1 MSDSELFGVLLGALA
16 VALWLRR
23 FLRKRASGTKIT
35 FTAANAAIAGVAA
48 AVLGGL
54 LIKLFRGSIIE
65 LPAVVLVICGL
76 VAMGIG
82 IAVSLISVFMGLFA
96 GLSSNV
102 GVPEAT
108 GGLSPLPIKGEKDRD
123 SPDGPSYL
131 EYRLIE
137 NAHKEGNPS
146 TIAPIES
153 HDLFEDKRDC
163 DLAFETTDDDYK

>member
-1 MSDSELFGVLLGALA
+1 MSDNQLFAVLLGALA
-16 VALWLRR
+16 LALLLRR
-23 FLRKRASGTKIT
+23 FTLAHASKVGLASAK
-35 FTAANAAIAGVAA
+35 AAIAGVAA

-54 LIKLFRGSIIE
+54 LIKFFRGSIAE
-65 LPAVVLVICGL
+65 VPGVGLVVCGF

-82 IAVSLISVFMGLFA
+82 LAVSLISVFTGLFA
-96 GLSSNV
+96 RLNSNV
-102 GVPEAT
+102 AVPEVT

-123 SPDGPSYL
+123 SPDDPSYL

-146 TIAPIES
+146 TIGQIES
-153 HDLFEDKRDC
+153 YDLFEDKRDC

>member
-1 MSDSELFGVLLGALA
+1 MSDNELFAVLLVALA

-23 FLRKRASGTKIT
+23 FMRKPTAGTRVGS
-35 FTAANAAIAGVAA
+35 TAANAAIAGVAS
-48 AVLGGL
+48 AVVGGII
-54 LIKLFRGSIIE
+54 IKFFRGSVTKM
-65 LPAVVLVICGL
+65 PAVVLVMGGL
-76 VAMGIG
+76 GAMGIG
-82 IAVSLISVFMGLFA
+82 LAVSLVSVFMELFA
-96 GLSSNV
+96 GLNSNV

-123 SPDGPSYL
+123 SPDDPSYL

-146 TIAPIES
+146 TICQIES
-153 HDLFEDKRDC
+153 YDLFDDKRDC